1 MSEYLNKNNKFQIM
15 MELSENV
22 SYMKLLHEL
31 KGDFPNMADDFIHQ
45 CIKQVS
51 QFLKSKFDG
60 MFS

>member
-51 QFLKSKFDG
+51 QFFESKFDG
-60 MFS
+60 IFS

>member
-1 MSEYLNKNNKFQIM
+1 MSENKNNNQIM

-51 QFLKSKFDG
+51 LFKLKRLKV
-60 MFS
+60 